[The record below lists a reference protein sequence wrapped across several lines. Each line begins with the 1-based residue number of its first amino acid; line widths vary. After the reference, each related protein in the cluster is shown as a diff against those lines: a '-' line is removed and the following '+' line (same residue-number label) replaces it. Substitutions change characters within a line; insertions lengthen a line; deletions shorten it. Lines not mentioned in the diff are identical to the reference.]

1 MKALIIPTNPLTI
14 ANGTAGRNW
23 WTSGAT
29 SPTSTATPQ
38 NFYFV
43 NILTTLRQAAANE
56 GKPRPQTRE
65 YRLNATTNYK
75 LAGMTD
81 HKWLKNMSVGGSVRW
96 ESKAAVGYYGS
107 PSTDPDVR
115 GAIVEYDLNRPI
127 YDKARF
133 YFDAM
138 ATYNL
143 KLFND
148 KVRCRLQLN
157 VQNVFEDGRLQPFVF
172 NPDGTAWNY
181 RIVDPRRFVLSAT
194 FDL

>member
-1 MKALIIPTNPLTI
+1 
-14 ANGTAGRNW
+14 
-23 WTSGAT
+23 
-29 SPTSTATPQ
+29 
-38 NFYFV
+38 V

-65 YRLNATTNYK
+65 YRFNATTNYK

-107 PSTDPDVR
+107 PSTDPELA
-115 GAIVEYDLNRPI
+115 GAIVEYDNDRPI
-127 YDKARF
+127 YDPARF

-138 ATYNL
+138 ATYNV
-143 KLFND
+143 KLFDD

-157 VQNVFEDGRLQPFVF
+157 VQNVFEDGRLQAFVF
-172 NPDGTAWNY
+172 NPDGQPWNY
-181 RIVDPRRFVLSAT
+181 RIVDPRRIILSAT
-194 FDL
+194 FDF